1 MVAGTQSEGVACSVK
16 HFALNSQETNRNTQA
31 VDMADLRPLWEVYYA
46 PFAAAVEAGVASVM
60 CSYNRVRTAAQPEG
74 AYEHACGNAQLL
86 QRDLKGAMGFE
97 GWVMSDWWAVQD
109 GGAAAAGVDQEMPG
123 TPTGPFEAYFSEGS

>member
-31 VDMADLRPLWEVYYA
+31 VDMADLRPLWEVYYT

-97 GWVMSDWWAVQD
+97 GWVMSDWWAIHD
-109 GGAAAAGVDQEMPG
+109 SAASAHGVDQEMPG
-123 TPTGPFEAYFSEGS
+123 DQKPRL